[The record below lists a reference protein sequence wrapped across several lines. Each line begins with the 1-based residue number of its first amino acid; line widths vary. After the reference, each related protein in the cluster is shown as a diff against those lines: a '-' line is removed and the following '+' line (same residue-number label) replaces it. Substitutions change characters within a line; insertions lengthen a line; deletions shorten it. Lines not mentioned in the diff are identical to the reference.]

1 MKCAVCN
8 NKRIKLKYKVKRP
21 DIKKGLEY
29 DIRECKDCGFCWA
42 DGPFSTQLLENI
54 YDNHFYL
61 TSQQNSY
68 YESSPILLNAKK
80 RADQLKT
87 SVSSGSLLDVGT
99 GKGYF
104 VKEASEYLDAEGIDL
119 SQYAVDEA
127 KNEGIEVFQGNFMDH
142 DFQKKYDVIT
152 LWDVFACFSN
162 PVPTIKRVHKIM
174 SDGGLFVF
182 TVPMIDS
189 PLAKVFG
196 KRWPLMI
203 PPTNMVFFTPKSIKK
218 LVEKCG
224 FSVVNMSYETKWVSV
239 DFIIRKLLKS
249 LGLRSL
255 ATKKF
260 PVPKKARIP
269 LKSKDILTV
278 FARKI

>member
-1 MKCAVCN
+1 MFN
-8 NKRIKLKYKVKRP
+8 T
-21 DIKKGLEY
+21 G
-29 DIRECKDCGFCWA
+29 KDCPNLIEFW
-42 DGPFSTQLLENI
+42 
-54 YDNHFYL
+54 
-61 TSQQNSY
+61 
-68 YESSPILLNAKK
+68 
-80 RADQLKT
+80 
-87 SVSSGSLLDVGT
+87 
-99 GKGYF
+99 
-104 VKEASEYLDAEGIDL
+104 
-119 SQYAVDEA
+119 DE
-127 KNEGIEVFQGNFMDH
+127 E
-142 DFQKKYDVIT
+142 
-152 LWDVFACFSN
+152 
-162 PVPTIKRVHKIM
+162 KRVHKIM

-224 FSVVNMSYETKWVSV
+224 FGIVNMSYETKWVSV

-255 ATKKF
+255 ASKKF